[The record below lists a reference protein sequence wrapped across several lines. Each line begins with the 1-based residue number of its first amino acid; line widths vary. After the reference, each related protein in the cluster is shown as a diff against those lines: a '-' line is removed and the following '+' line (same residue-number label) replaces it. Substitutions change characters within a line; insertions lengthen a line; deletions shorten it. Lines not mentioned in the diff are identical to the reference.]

1 MSFKAKLITFV
12 IGIILFSLFIAS
24 IILKYWS
31 DLITPFATLLVGW
44 ITFFIIWWQGSLL
57 KQQIQFQTYLE
68 LEKEW
73 NSEEMIKVR
82 EEIARSKSDS
92 SQLYKLETILE
103 FMEKF
108 SLFKKRNAM
117 DMEFILCSSIG
128 WYAVRYY
135 YYNRENIEFLRKEYL
150 DNELYVELRDL
161 YNDYLKYEGIKT
173 PDKIKIF
180 EEDLQKTKDK
190 FFENEAKN

>member
-1 MSFKAKLITFV
+1 MSFKAKFITFV
-12 IGIILFSLFIAS
+12 IGIILFGLFIAS
-24 IILKYWS
+24 IISKCWS

-73 NSEEMIKVR
+73 NSNEMIKVR
-82 EEIARSKSDS
+82 EEIAKSKSDS

-103 FMEKF
+103 FLEKF

-117 DMEFILCSSIG
+117 DMDFILSSSIG

-135 YYNRENIEFLRKEYL
+135 YYNRENIEILRKRYL
-150 DNELYVELRDL
+150 DDELYVELRVF
-161 YNDYLKYEGIKT
+161 IRT
-173 PDKIKIF
+173 I
-180 EEDLQKTKDK
+180 
-190 FFENEAKN
+190 